1 MIASLENSLTFAPV
15 NAIKAP
21 DKPII
26 DERTFANAAEHFIL
40 HDTDLSQQ
48 FHKLAMTEM
57 ALAKVAVGSATS
69 HEKVE
74 FFWMDIKKD
83 KNVIK
88 KIKRIVSQHWI
99 KILYQMEAAREETD
113 GNILAPEL
121 AKHAAAIEGWI
132 RLRRFLCEGTDAEIL
147 RRKKRTI
154 LLIHHSHA
162 NAPNSDGGA

>member
-1 MIASLENSLTFAPV
+1 MSMIASLENSLTFVPA

-21 DKPII
+21 DKPLV

-40 HDTDLSQQ
+40 YDADLVKR

-57 ALAKVAVGSATS
+57 AITKIAVGSAAS

-74 FFWMDIKKD
+74 FFWLDVKRDKK
-83 KNVIK
+83 VIEK
-88 KIKRIVSQHWI
+88 LRRIISQHWI
-99 KILYQMEAAREETD
+99 KMLYQMEAAREEVG

-121 AKHAAAIEGWI
+121 AKHANAIEGWI
-132 RLRRFLCEGTDAEIL
+132 RLRRFLCEGADAEIL

-154 LLIHHSHA
+154 LLFHHSRA
-162 NAPNSDGGA
+162 NAPNAE